1 MMIYRD
7 NEFQSF
13 IALKSGREVRMS
25 VWEDN
30 KAIGQFVHLHLLP
43 LSSLSASLS
52 LLEALSQCMRP

>member
-1 MMIYRD
+1 MMMIYRD

-13 IALKSGREVRMS
+13 IALKSGREVRS
-25 VWEDN
+25 EVWEDN
-30 KAIGQFVHLHLLP
+30 KAIGQFVHLP

>member
-1 MMIYRD
+1 MMINRD

-13 IALKSGREVRMS
+13 IALKSGREVRRS

-30 KAIGQFVHLHLLP
+30 KAIGQFVHLLP

>member
-13 IALKSGREVRMS
+13 IALKSGREVRRS

-30 KAIGQFVHLHLLP
+30 KAIGQFVHLP
-43 LSSLSASLS
+43 LSSWSAILS
-52 LLEALSQCMRP
+52 LLEALSQCVRP